1 LRRVASDRL
10 RIRLQAIDMTK
21 TLEQK
26 NTRRLL
32 VWLPMILLV
41 GSVLFYVMLT
51 YQAHHMQEKQ
61 LELKLQNVWAAFS
74 SQTGSMPMHITG
86 EYDIVQVSRAARPVI
101 DEPRDTSLYYRETGQ
116 QVDFQI
122 LTRHTEWRGN
132 SYMVTTYVSSKEIS
146 HLIIKVF
153 IAEIVI
159 FLFLLLGI
167 VIINR
172 RSSRLLWQPFYD
184 TLKKAGA
191 YDVVRNPG
199 LQLEKQ
205 TGISEFNQLNN
216 ELTDLIEKVNGVYTN
231 QKQFV
236 ENASHEMQTPIAII
250 RSKMEL
256 LINDPALTER
266 TASLLADI
274 TSANE
279 RLSQLNKS
287 LLLLAKI
294 DNNQF
299 PEQYRV
305 NVTDVLQKILHNYQ
319 QHYEDFPAL
328 TKSVQSDVFI
338 VANLSLVEILLSNLV
353 GNAVVHN
360 IREGYIKV
368 ELDASK
374 LVIENS
380 GHPISGDPEALFERF
395 KKGDDASKTT
405 GLGLALVKQ
414 IARLYELRLQYHYQ
428 NGLHRMTVFLR

>member
-1 LRRVASDRL
+1 
-10 RIRLQAIDMTK
+10 MNK

-26 NTRRLL
+26 NTGHLL
-32 VWLPMILLV
+32 VWLPIVLLV

-61 LELKLQNVWAAFS
+61 LELKLKNVWEAFS
-74 SQTGSMPMHITG
+74 SQTGSMPMHIKG
-86 EYDIVQVSRAARPVI
+86 EYDIVQVSADARAPSGEAG
-101 DEPRDTSLYYRETGQ
+101 DTSLYYKETGQ
-116 QVDFQI
+116 QVNFQM
-122 LTRHTEWRGN
+122 LTRRLEWDGK
-132 SYMVTTYVSSKEIS
+132 YYLVTTYVSSKEIS

-172 RSSRLLWQPFYD
+172 RSSRLLWQPFYG

-191 YDVVRNPG
+191 YDVVHNPG

-205 TGISEFNQLNN
+205 TGISEFNQLNS

-250 RSKMEL
+250 RSKLEF

-299 PEQYRV
+299 PEQDSV
-305 NVTDVLQKILHNYQ
+305 NVSDILQKILHNYQ
-319 QHYEDFPAL
+319 HHYEDFPAL
-328 TKSVQSDVFI
+328 SKSIQPDVI
-338 VANLSLVEILLSNLV
+338 IGANLSLIEILLSNLV

-360 IREGYIKV
+360 IPKGYIKV
-368 ELDASK
+368 HLDATK

-380 GHPISGDPEALFERF
+380 GPEITGDPEALFDRF

-414 IARLYELRLQYHYQ
+414 ITRLYQLRVHYDYQ
-428 NGLHRMTVFLR
+428 NGVHRMTVFLA

>member
-1 LRRVASDRL
+1 
-10 RIRLQAIDMTK
+10 MTK

-26 NTRRLL
+26 NTGHLL
-32 VWLPMILLV
+32 IWLPMILLL

-61 LELKLQNVWAAFS
+61 LELKQKNVWEAFS
-74 SQTGSMPMHITG
+74 SQTGSMPMHIKG
-86 EYDIVQVSRAARPVI
+86 EYDIVQVSADAGAPSE
-101 DEPRDTSLYYRETGQ
+101 EPGDTSLYYKETGQ
-116 QVDFQI
+116 QVIFQM
-122 LTRHTEWRGN
+122 LTRRLEWNGK
-132 SYMVTTYVSSKEIS
+132 YYLVTTYVSSKEIS

-184 TLKKAGA
+184 TLKRAGA
-191 YDVVRNPG
+191 YDVVRNPE

-205 TGISEFNQLNN
+205 TDISEFNRLNS
-216 ELTDLIEKVNGVYTN
+216 ELTDLVEKVNRVYSN

-236 ENASHEMQTPIAII
+236 ENASHEMQTPLAII

-299 PEQYRV
+299 PEQDRV
-305 NVTDVLQKILHNYQ
+305 NVTDVLEKILHNYQ

-328 TKSVQSDVFI
+328 SKSIQPDVFI

-360 IREGYIKV
+360 IPEGYIKV

-380 GHPISGDPEALFERF
+380 GNPISGDPEALFERF

-414 IARLYELRLQYHYQ
+414 ITRLYQLRLQYHYQ
-428 NGLHRMTVFLR
+428 NKLHRMTVFLT

>member
-1 LRRVASDRL
+1 
-10 RIRLQAIDMTK
+10 MNK

-26 NTRRLL
+26 NTGRLL
-32 VWLPMILLV
+32 IWLPMILVV

-61 LELKLQNVWAAFS
+61 LELKLKNVWEAFS
-74 SQTGSMPMHITG
+74 SQTGSMHMHIKG
-86 EYDIVQVSRAARPVI
+86 EYDIVQVSADAGAPS
-101 DEPRDTSLYYRETGQ
+101 EEAGDTSLYYKEAGQ
-116 QVDFQI
+116 QVNFQM
-122 LTRHTEWRGN
+122 LTRRLEWNGKD
-132 SYMVTTYVSSKEIS
+132 YLLTTYVSSKEIS

-167 VIINR
+167 VVINR
-172 RSSRLLWQPFYD
+172 RSSRLLWQPFYE
-184 TLKKAGA
+184 TLKNAGA
-191 YDVVRNPG
+191 YDVVRNPR

-205 TGISEFNQLNN
+205 TGISEFNQLNS
-216 ELTDLIEKVNGVYTN
+216 ELTHLIEKVNSVYTN

-236 ENASHEMQTPIAII
+236 ENASHEMQTPLAII

-299 PEQYRV
+299 PEQDRV
-305 NVTDVLQKILHNYQ
+305 NVSDVLEKILHNYQ

-328 TKSVQSDVFI
+328 SKSIQPDI
-338 VANLSLVEILLSNLV
+338 IIGANLSLIEILLSNLV

-360 IREGYIKV
+360 IPEGYIKV

-380 GHPISGDPEALFERF
+380 GHLISGDPEALFERF

-414 IARLYELRLQYHYQ
+414 ITRLYQLRLQYHYE
-428 NGLHRMTVFLR
+428 NELHRMTVFLA

>member
-1 LRRVASDRL
+1 
-10 RIRLQAIDMTK
+10 MNK

-26 NTRRLL
+26 NTGRLL

-41 GSVLFYVMLT
+41 GSVLFYVMLS

-61 LELKLQNVWAAFS
+61 LELKLQNVWTAFS
-74 SQTGSMPMHITG
+74 SQTGSMPMHIKG
-86 EYDIVQVSRAARPVI
+86 EYDIVQVSADAGGPS
-101 DEPRDTSLYYRETGQ
+101 EEAGDTSLYYKETGQ
-116 QVDFQI
+116 QVNFQM
-122 LTRHTEWRGN
+122 LTRRLEWNGKH
-132 SYMVTTYVSSKEIS
+132 YLLTTYVSSKEIS

-184 TLKKAGA
+184 TLKRAGA
-191 YDVVRNPG
+191 YDVVRNPE

-205 TGISEFNQLNN
+205 TGISEFNQLNS
-216 ELTDLIEKVNGVYTN
+216 ELTDLIEKVNSVYIN

-299 PEQYRV
+299 PEQDRV
-305 NVTDVLQKILHNYQ
+305 NVSDVLEKILRNYQ
-319 QHYEDFPAL
+319 QHYEDFPPL
-328 TKSVQSDVFI
+328 TKSVQPDVFI

-353 GNAVVHN
+353 GNAVIHN
-360 IREGYIKV
+360 IPEGYIKV
-368 ELDASK
+368 HLDATK

-380 GHPISGDPEALFERF
+380 GPEITGDPETLFERF

-414 IARLYELRLQYHYQ
+414 VTRLYRLRVHYDYQ
-428 NGLHRMTVFLR
+428 NGVHRMTVFLA

>member
-1 LRRVASDRL
+1 
-10 RIRLQAIDMTK
+10 M
-21 TLEQK
+21 
-26 NTRRLL
+26 
-32 VWLPMILLV
+32 

-61 LELKLQNVWAAFS
+61 LELKLKNVWEAFR
-74 SQTGSMPMHITG
+74 SQTGSMPMHIKG
-86 EYDIVQVSRAARPVI
+86 EYDIVQVSADAGAPSE
-101 DEPRDTSLYYRETGQ
+101 EPGDTSLYYKETGQ
-116 QVDFQI
+116 QVNFQM
-122 LTRHTEWRGN
+122 LTRRLEWNGK
-132 SYMVTTYVSSKEIS
+132 YYLVTTYVSSKEIS

-184 TLKKAGA
+184 TLKRAGA
-191 YDVVRNPG
+191 YDVVRNPE

-205 TGISEFNQLNN
+205 TDISEFNRLNS
-216 ELTDLIEKVNGVYTN
+216 ELTDLVEKVNRVYSN

-236 ENASHEMQTPIAII
+236 ENASHEMQTPLAII

-299 PEQYRV
+299 PEQDRV
-305 NVTDVLQKILHNYQ
+305 NVTDVLEKILHNYQ

-328 TKSVQSDVFI
+328 SKSIQPDVFI

-360 IREGYIKV
+360 IPEGYIKV
-368 ELDASK
+368 ALDASK

-380 GHPISGDPEALFERF
+380 GNPISGDPEALFERF

-414 IARLYELRLQYHYQ
+414 ITRLYQLRLQYHYQ
-428 NGLHRMTVFLR
+428 NKLHRMTVFLT

>member
-1 LRRVASDRL
+1 MRRAAADRL
-10 RIRLQAIDMTK
+10 RIRLQAIDMNK

-26 NTRRLL
+26 NTGHLL

-61 LELKLQNVWAAFS
+61 LELKLKNVWGAFS

-86 EYDIVQVSRAARPVI
+86 EYDITQVSRIARPLS
-101 DEPRDTSLYYRETGQ
+101 DESRDTSLLYRETGQ
-116 QVDFQI
+116 QLDFQT
-122 LTRHTEWRGN
+122 LTMQAEWRGN
-132 SYMVTTYVSSKEIS
+132 SYLVTTYVSSREIS

-172 RSSRLLWQPFYD
+172 RSSRLLWQPFYN

-191 YDVVRNPG
+191 YDVVRNPE
-199 LQLEKQ
+199 LELDKQ
-205 TGISEFNQLNN
+205 TGITEFNQLNS
-216 ELTDLIEKVNGVYTN
+216 ELTDLVGKVNKVYTN

-236 ENASHEMQTPIAII
+236 ENASHEMQTPLAII

-266 TASLLADI
+266 TASLLGDI
-274 TSANE
+274 TAANE
-279 RLSQLNKS
+279 RLSQLNRS

-299 PEQYRV
+299 PEQDRI
-305 NVTDVLQKILHNYQ
+305 NVSDVLEKILRNYQ
-319 QHYEDFPAL
+319 QHYENFPAL
-328 TKSVQSDVFI
+328 SKSILPDVFI
-338 VANLSLVEILLSNLV
+338 VANLSLVEILLGNLV

-360 IREGYIKV
+360 IPEGYIKV

-380 GHPISGDPEALFERF
+380 GHLISGDPEALFERF

-414 IARLYELRLQYHYQ
+414 ITRLYQLRLQYHYQ

>member
-1 LRRVASDRL
+1 LRRVAADCL

-26 NTRRLL
+26 NTGHLL
-32 VWLPMILLV
+32 IWLPIILLL

-61 LELKLQNVWAAFS
+61 LELKLKNVWEAFR
-74 SQTGSMPMHITG
+74 SQTGSMPMHIKG
-86 EYDIVQVSRAARPVI
+86 EYDIVQVSADAGAPSE
-101 DEPRDTSLYYRETGQ
+101 EPGDTSLYYKETGQ
-116 QVDFQI
+116 QVNFQM
-122 LTRHTEWRGN
+122 LTRRLEWNGK
-132 SYMVTTYVSSKEIS
+132 YYLVTTYVSSKEIS

-184 TLKKAGA
+184 TLKRAGA
-191 YDVVRNPG
+191 YDVVRNPE

-205 TGISEFNQLNN
+205 TDISEFNRLNS
-216 ELTDLIEKVNGVYTN
+216 ELTDLVEKVNRVYSN

-236 ENASHEMQTPIAII
+236 ENASHEMQTPLAII

-299 PEQYRV
+299 PEQDRV
-305 NVTDVLQKILHNYQ
+305 NVTDVLEKILHNYQ

-328 TKSVQSDVFI
+328 SKSIQPDVFI

-360 IREGYIKV
+360 IPEGYIKV
-368 ELDASK
+368 ALDASK

-380 GHPISGDPEALFERF
+380 GNPISGDPEALFERF

-414 IARLYELRLQYHYQ
+414 ITRLYQLRLQYHYQ
-428 NGLHRMTVFLR
+428 NKLHRMTVFLT

>member
-1 LRRVASDRL
+1 
-10 RIRLQAIDMTK
+10 MTK

-26 NTRRLL
+26 NTGHLL
-32 VWLPMILLV
+32 IWLPIILLL

-61 LELKLQNVWAAFS
+61 LELKLKNVWEAFR
-74 SQTGSMPMHITG
+74 SQTGSMPMHIKG
-86 EYDIVQVSRAARPVI
+86 EYDIVQVSADAGAPSE
-101 DEPRDTSLYYRETGQ
+101 EPGDTSLYYKETGQ
-116 QVDFQI
+116 QVNFQM
-122 LTRHTEWRGN
+122 LTRRLEWNGK
-132 SYMVTTYVSSKEIS
+132 YYLVTTYVSSKEIS

-184 TLKKAGA
+184 TLKRAGA
-191 YDVVRNPG
+191 YDVVRNPE

-205 TGISEFNQLNN
+205 TDISEFNRLNS
-216 ELTDLIEKVNGVYTN
+216 ELTDLVEKVNRVYSN

-236 ENASHEMQTPIAII
+236 ENASHEMQTPLAII

-299 PEQYRV
+299 PEQDRV
-305 NVTDVLQKILHNYQ
+305 NVTDVLEKILHNYQ

-328 TKSVQSDVFI
+328 SKSIQPDVFI

-360 IREGYIKV
+360 IPEGYIKV
-368 ELDASK
+368 ALDASK

-380 GHPISGDPEALFERF
+380 GNPISGDPEALFERF

-414 IARLYELRLQYHYQ
+414 ITRLYQLRLQYHYQ
-428 NGLHRMTVFLR
+428 NKLHRMTVFLT